1 MLVHHHV
8 KYKEIHGVDEV
19 VLMEKGEHT
28 RLHNRLRREGKC
40 NILSEDLHKL
50 SVSAYMRRE
59 DVRKRLREYTLNYL
73 KKRRIEPVAREK
85 YLIYQRE
92 YWAKTRT
99 IYPRLRP
106 DIISSAM
113 TPD

>member
-28 RLHNRLRREGKC
+28 RLHIRLRREGKC
-40 NILSEDLHKL
+40 NIPSEDLHKL

-59 DVRKRLREYTLNYL
+59 DVRKRFRIDILHLRF
-73 KKRRIEPVAREK
+73 
-85 YLIYQRE
+85 
-92 YWAKTRT
+92 
-99 IYPRLRP
+99 IYPLEAPIALLSAGFGLERR
-106 DIISSAM
+106 SAM
-113 TPD
+113 PYLTKKS